1 MSGPTRK
8 QLVERWED
16 ACTPEMLLGP
26 SPFGL
31 VDGREDFRGFH
42 WTYPLD
48 KWGFPKKVFSV
59 SGQTVDNVDLS
70 YAEISP
76 FTARE
81 FTLTNSYA
89 KRAKIS
95 VADWTYGSVADCE
108 FDRCAIKGSMPWRLV
123 TVERCVFRACKFP
136 EVFAWGARYD
146 NCQAIDMRLN
156 GPLAGSPDCPL
167 FTNVT
172 VSGKW
177 KEFCVKETVEG
188 DQLVGC
194 DFGGVE
200 FKFFDFLYGDVGKVM
215 LPAGMQ
221 RFVVVN
227 WEDVRDSIVERLEA
241 LHASTE
247 RGEPAHQQAMLAL
260 DLVAQDLKGRH
271 DSAPRPRG
279 ARYCDELTFAANWG
293 HSHNYLLELYR
304 DAGAQFVCD
313 SNVDDEVKQ

>member
-1 MSGPTRK
+1 MSVPTRK

-16 ACTPEMLLGP
+16 ACTPEMLLAP

-31 VDGREDFRGFH
+31 FDGREDFRGFH

-89 KRAKIS
+89 KRAKIF
-95 VADWTYGSVADCE
+95 VADWVHGSVADCE
-108 FDRCAIKGSMPWRLV
+108 FERCTVKGRMPWLKTTV
-123 TVERCVFRACKFP
+123 TNCVFRACKFP

-146 NCQAIDMRLN
+146 NCQAIDMRLK
-156 GPLAGSPDCPL
+156 GPVGGGLNNPVL
-167 FTNVT
+167 TNVT

-177 KEFCVKETVEG
+177 KECSLEETVEG

-194 DFGGVE
+194 DFSEVE
-200 FKFFDFLYGDVGKVM
+200 FGTASFKYVDMRKVKI
-215 LPAGMQ
+215 PAELQ
-221 RFVVVN
+221 RLTVLN
-227 WEDVRDSIVERLEA
+227 WEDIRGRVVELVKELHEA
-241 LHASTE
+241 SSQ
-247 RGEPAHQQAMLAL
+247 GEEAFKQSSLAL
-260 DLVAQDLKGRH
+260 IFMEDDFRGQH
-271 DSAPRPRG
+271 DEAPRPRG
-279 ARYCDELTFAANWG
+279 ARYCLELDAWADWG
-293 HSHNYLLELYR
+293 HSHDYLLGLYR
-304 DAGAQFVCD
+304 DAGAEFMRD
-313 SNVDDEVKQ
+313 PFEESED

>member
-16 ACTPEMLLGP
+16 ACTPEMLLAP

-31 VDGREDFRGFH
+31 VDGREDFRGYH
-42 WTYPLD
+42 WQGKLSDYGMPAE
-48 KWGFPKKVFSV
+48 GFLPE
-59 SGQTVDNVDLS
+59 GQVIDNVDLS
-70 YAEISP
+70 YAEINP
-76 FTARE
+76 FQARHL
-81 FTLTNSYA
+81 TLSNCYA
-89 KRAKIS
+89 KQAKILVDDWTHGS
-95 VADWTYGSVADCE
+95 VTACEFERCTVKNGMPWLRATVAD
-108 FDRCAIKGSMPWRLV
+108 
-123 TVERCVFRACKFP
+123 CVFRACKFP

-156 GPLAGSPDCPL
+156 GPLAGSPDSPL

-200 FKFFDFLYGDVGKVM
+200 FEFFDFLYGDVGKVT

-279 ARYCDELTFAANWG
+279 ARYCDELTCAARWG
-293 HSHNYLLELYR
+293 HSHDYLLGLYR
-304 DAGAQFVCD
+304 DAGAEFMRD
-313 SNVDDEVKQ
+313 PFEESED